1 VLRGLALAGVLV
13 TAAPLPVI
21 ADGPDGPVGDFGG
34 RAIDPAEIRIL
45 DVSIPGIRRIDRVT
59 LRSSTRSLDAAGVP
73 LDPYGFAAIGDG
85 TLWILGG
92 KGRFLLRFSEKTGAL
107 LQRRPLTQPGQGVQ
121 ALWGRVGLVSVRLR
135 PDEPLLQRLE
145 GREFLTFSGLASRT
159 ASGIT
164 AALIRNLFRCG
175 SGTADAIPCWFT
187 AGASEILLL
196 GRDGAVRPIAV
207 PSFAQPAVTASPDP
221 GGAFTYPVR
230 DAFASEDGL
239 WVLSNQEG
247 DRTPLDA
254 GARRGRHVVLLREG
268 HPNRVARLDREARAI
283 LDASPGGLVLLFA
296 DGSISRVAAP

>member
-1 VLRGLALAGVLV
+1 V
-13 TAAPLPVI
+13 TAAPVPVI

-34 RAIDPAEIRIL
+34 QSIDAREIRIL
-45 DVSIPGIRRIDRVT
+45 DLSVRAVRRIDRVT
-59 LRSSTRSLDAAGVP
+59 LRSSTRRLSAADVP
-73 LDPYGFAAIGDG
+73 LDPYGFAATGDG

-107 LQRRPLTQPGQGVQ
+107 LEGRELTDPGQGVST
-121 ALWGRVGLVSVRLR
+121 LWGRVGIVAVRLR
-135 PDEPLLQRLE
+135 ADEPLLQRLE
-145 GREFLTFSGLASRT
+145 GREFLPFSGLVSRT

-187 AGASEILLL
+187 AGPAEILLL
-196 GRDGAVRPIAV
+196 GRDGRVRPVAV
-207 PSFAQPAVTASPDP
+207 PSFAQAALAASRDP
-221 GGAFTYPVR
+221 GGEFTYPVR
-230 DAFASEDGL
+230 DAFVSEEGL

-268 HPNRVARLDREARAI
+268 RPNRVARLDREARAI
-283 LDASPGGLVLLFA
+283 LDAGTRGLVLLFA
-296 DGSISRVAAP
+296 DGSVSRVAAP